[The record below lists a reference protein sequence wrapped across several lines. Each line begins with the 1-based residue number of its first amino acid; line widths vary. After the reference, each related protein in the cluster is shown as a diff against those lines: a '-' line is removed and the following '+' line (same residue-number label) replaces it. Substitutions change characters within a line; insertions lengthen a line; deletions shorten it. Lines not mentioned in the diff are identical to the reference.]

1 MTLQAQS
8 AEVIQVAKIDLLD
21 QCTIKNREELTNQ
34 VCEKISKLNREMDA
48 KEVLSTLMK
57 GGRIYTTAY
66 CYKIL

>member
-8 AEVIQVAKIDLLD
+8 NEVIQVAKIDLLN
-21 QCTIKNREELTNQ
+21 QCTIKSREELTDQ
-34 VCEKISKLNREMDA
+34 VCAKISRLNREMNA
-48 KEVLSTLMK
+48 NEVLSTLLK

>member
-21 QCTIKNREELTNQ
+21 QCTVKKREELTNK
-34 VCEKISKLNREMDA
+34 VCEKISRLNREMDV